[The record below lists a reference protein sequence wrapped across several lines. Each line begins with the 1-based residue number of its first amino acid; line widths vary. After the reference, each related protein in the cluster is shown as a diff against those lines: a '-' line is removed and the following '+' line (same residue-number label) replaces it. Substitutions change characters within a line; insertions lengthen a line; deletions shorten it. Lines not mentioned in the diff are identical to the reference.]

1 MLFTLAAVVFF
12 AAIVTF
18 FSQEFIGIFKKIFAI
33 KGAKLILP
41 LLLASWCIINVNYL
55 VLWVVYY

>member
-41 LLLASWCIINVNYL
+41 LLLASWCIINFNYL